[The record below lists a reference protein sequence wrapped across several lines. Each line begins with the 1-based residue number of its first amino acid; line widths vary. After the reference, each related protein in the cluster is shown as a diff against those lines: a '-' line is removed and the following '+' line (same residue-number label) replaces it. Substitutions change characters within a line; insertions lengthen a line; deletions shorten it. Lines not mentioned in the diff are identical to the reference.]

1 MRRYV
6 FGLAILGCAAFAPLA
21 ARGDDQQIAQAVM
34 QKLAK
39 EKQAGNLK
47 SFGIELKVDAGT
59 VYMKGRVAS
68 PEQQKLALECAQHTS
83 GVKQVVN
90 ELAVNQP
97 LTVQTISRETEQV
110 SLANDSLRSS
120 RTSRSATAA
129 EGAAPTP
136 AIPQVPIPEVPAPLS
151 VAQLQPAPTANL
163 QPIAPQYQYQVP
175 ARQAVNQMPRA
186 FAPAHSV
193 AMRTQPGPGGMPAG
207 PVPQYL
213 PGSSGGVTPAQYDHP
228 QMPGYAWPSYASHPN
243 YAAVT
248 YPKQYSPTAW
258 PYIGPFYPYPQV
270 PLGWRKVTL
279 EWDDGWWMLDFQDR

>member
-1 MRRYV
+1 MRRFV

-21 ARGDDQQIAQAVM
+21 ASGDDQQIAEAVM
-34 QKLAK
+34 QKLK
-39 EKQAGNLK
+39 SEKKAGNLRGF
-47 SFGIELKVDAGT
+47 SVELKVDEGT
-59 VYMKGRVAS
+59 VHMSGRVSTAA
-68 PEQQKLALECAQHTS
+68 QQKLALECAQRTE
-83 GVKQVVN
+83 GVTQVVN
-90 ELAVNQP
+90 ELSINQP
-97 LTVQTISRETEQV
+97 QDVQKVGRE
-110 SLANDSLRSS
+110 SALAAKP
-120 RTSRSATAA
+120 TSAPEAAA
-129 EGAAPTP
+129 EAPAATVAQAPASLPAAPAQLRP
-136 AIPQVPIPEVPAPLS
+136 
-151 VAQLQPAPTANL
+151 VAQQPT
-163 QPIAPQYQYQVP
+163 Y
-175 ARQAVNQMPRA
+175 RQASAGQMPRA

-193 AMRTQPGPGGMPAG
+193 AMRRQDGVGGMPAG
-207 PVPQYL
+207 PVPQYM

>member
-1 MRRYV
+1 MRRFV

-39 EKQAGNLK
+39 EKQAGNLRGF
-47 SFGIELKVDAGT
+47 SVELKVDDGT
-59 VYMKGRVAS
+59 VFMSGRVTSA
-68 PEQQKLALECAQHTS
+68 EQQKLALECAQRTA

-90 ELAVNQP
+90 ELSVNQP
-97 LTVQTISRETEQV
+97 QDVQRAGQESALPGVPVE
-110 SLANDSLRSS
+110 ALRSS
-120 RTSRSATAA
+120 RKSAGEAGVPA
-129 EGAAPTP
+129 SLPSAPAQLRPVSQQAVVRNAAPG
-136 AIPQVPIPEVPAPLS
+136 
-151 VAQLQPAPTANL
+151 
-163 QPIAPQYQYQVP
+163 
-175 ARQAVNQMPRA
+175 QMPRA

-193 AMRTQPGPGGMPAG
+193 AMRRQDGGAGGPGGMPSG

-279 EWDDGWWMLDFQDR
+279 EWDDGWWMLDFNDR

>member
-1 MRRYV
+1 MRRFV

-21 ARGDDQQIAQAVM
+21 ARGDDQEIAKSVM
-34 QKLAK
+34 QKLEK
-39 EKQAGNLK
+39 EKQAGNLRG
-47 SFGIELKVDAGT
+47 FGIELKVDEGT
-59 VYMKGRVAS
+59 VFMSGRVS
-68 PEQQKLALECAQHTS
+68 TEEQRKMALECAQRTP

-90 ELAVNQP
+90 ELAVSQAQN
-97 LTVQTISRETEQV
+97 VKKVARESALPTAPTE
-110 SLANDSLRSS
+110 ALRSS
-120 RTSRSATAA
+120 RKSAAA
-129 EGAAPTP
+129 DAAGSP
-136 AIPQVPIPEVPAPLS
+136 AAV
-151 VAQLQPAPTANL
+151 VAQSPGALPGAPAQLRPVGQQPVVRNAAGQL
-163 QPIAPQYQYQVP
+163 
-175 ARQAVNQMPRA
+175 PRA

-193 AMRTQPGPGGMPAG
+193 AMRRQDGAVGGAPAS

>member
-1 MRRYV
+1 MRRFV
-6 FGLAILGCAAFAPLA
+6 FGIAILGCAAFAPFA

-34 QKLAK
+34 QSLAK
-39 EKQAGNLK
+39 EKQAGNLRG
-47 SFGIELKVDAGT
+47 FGIELKVEEGT
-59 VYMKGRVAS
+59 VFMKGRVTS
-68 PEQQKLALECAQHTS
+68 PEQQKLALECAQHTA

-90 ELAVNQP
+90 ELSINQP
-97 LTVQTISRETEQV
+97 QMVQPVSREATPLVAQP
-110 SLANDSLRSS
+110 DSGKSS
-120 RTSRSATAA
+120 RISKPAA
-129 EGAAPTP
+129 EAA
-136 AIPQVPIPEVPAPLS
+136 APAPLS
-151 VAQLQPAPTANL
+151 VAQLQPMRGADL
-163 QPIAPQYQYQVP
+163 QPVGPAPM
-175 ARQAVNQMPRA
+175 RQAVNQMPRA

-193 AMRTQPGPGGMPAG
+193 AMRTGAGPNGLPPG

-248 YPKQYSPTAW
+248 YPRQYSPTAW

-279 EWDDGWWMLDFQDR
+279 EWDDGWWMLDFQDK